1 MVKALFVSISFLNKK
16 CNKHGQY
23 VSWAHILSN
32 TSTKP
37 VNINDIGQGMLRL
50 GSACQQRPRKSPFP
64 WGSVPPC
71 GIQWYCSFLS
81 KKIYSIW
88 RISLKDKRIFQ
99 AKAQRLKH
107 IMKLLKIIL
116 SKKPIKSHSQS
127 SWSSKRCLQLAVI
140 WYKMPVQRRLP
151 LS

>member
-1 MVKALFVSISFLNKK
+1 MTLVKEC
-16 CNKHGQY
+16 CNLVLLVG
-23 VSWAHILSN
+23 
-32 TSTKP
+32 
-37 VNINDIGQGMLRL
+37 NDHRR
-50 GSACQQRPRKSPFP
+50 APFP
-64 WGSVPPC
+64 GGVC
-71 GIQWYCSFLS
+71 HHVEYDGIAVFCP
-81 KKIYSIW
+81 KKT
-88 RISLKDKRIFQ
+88 LLHLENFTKDKRIFQ

-116 SKKPIKSHSQS
+116 SKKPIKSHFQS